1 LQLKVQGLS
10 VRYDQ
15 ATVLNNAALEVGKG
29 EVVGIIGPNGAG
41 KTTLLRAIVGL
52 VGWER
57 ESLKG
62 TVGGKITLRG
72 SVLLNGEEV
81 SHLPPDAI
89 VRRGLVLCPER
100 GRPFREMTVRENLEI
115 GAYLAKSKSVVEE
128 RLARVFKLF
137 PILEERQNQISGILS
152 GGERTMLAISRSLMS
167 DVKLLVIDEPSVG
180 LAPLVKDLLCER
192 IKDINRM
199 GITVL
204 VTEQDIGFAFKLV
217 QRSYVLS
224 QGQTIASG
232 TPEALLSDD
241 MIRKTYLGL

>member
-1 LQLKVQGLS
+1 MQLKVQDLS

-15 ATVLNNAALEVGKG
+15 ATVLNGVGLEVADG

-72 SVLLNGEEV
+72 RV
-81 SHLPPDAI
+81 SFEDQEISTLSPSQV

-100 GRPFREMTVRENLEI
+100 GRPFKEMTIRENLEI
-115 GAYLAKSKSVVEE
+115 GAYLIKDRAVVEE
-128 RLARVFKLF
+128 KLERVFELF
-137 PILEERQNQISGILS
+137 PILKERQGQISGILS
-152 GGERTMLAISRSLMS
+152 GGERTMLSIGRSLMS
-167 DVKLLVIDEPSVG
+167 NVKLLVIDEPSVG
-180 LAPLVKDLLCER
+180 LAPLIKELLCER
-192 IKDINRM
+192 IRDIHRM
-199 GITVL
+199 GVTVL
-204 VTEQDIGFAFKLV
+204 VTEQDIAFAFKLV
-217 QRSYVLS
+217 HRSYVLS
-224 QGQTIASG
+224 QGQMIASG
-232 TPEALLSDD
+232 TPESLMADD

>member
-1 LQLKVQGLS
+1 LQLKVQDLT

-15 ATVLNNAALEVGKG
+15 ATVLNGVGLEVADG

-62 TVGGKITLRG
+62 TVGGKITLLGR
-72 SVLLNGEEV
+72 VWFEDEEISTLSASQV
-81 SHLPPDAI
+81 

-100 GRPFREMTVRENLEI
+100 GRPFKEMTIRENLDI
-115 GAYLAKSKSVVEE
+115 GAYLIKDRAVVEE
-128 RLARVFKLF
+128 KLERVFELF
-137 PILEERQNQISGILS
+137 PILKERQGQISGILS
-152 GGERTMLAISRSLMS
+152 GGERTMLSIGRALMS
-167 DVKLLVIDEPSVG
+167 EVKLLVIDEPSVG
-180 LAPLVKDLLCER
+180 LGPLIKELLCER
-192 IKDINRM
+192 IRDIHRM
-199 GITVL
+199 GVTVL

-217 QRSYVLS
+217 HRSYVLS
-224 QGQTIASG
+224 QGHMIASG
-232 TPEALLSDD
+232 TPESLMADD

>member
-1 LQLKVQGLS
+1 MQLKVQDLT

-15 ATVLNNAALEVGKG
+15 ATVLNGVGLEVADG

-62 TVGGKITLRG
+62 TVGGKITLLG
-72 SVLLNGEEV
+72 SVRFENEEISSLSPSQV
-81 SHLPPDAI
+81 

-100 GRPFREMTVRENLEI
+100 GRPFKEMTIRENLEI
-115 GAYLAKSKSVVEE
+115 GAYLIKDRAAVAEKLE
-128 RLARVFKLF
+128 RVFELF
-137 PILEERQNQISGILS
+137 PILKERQGQISGILS
-152 GGERTMLAISRSLMS
+152 GGERTMLSIGRSLMS

-180 LAPLVKDLLCER
+180 LAPLIKELLCER
-192 IKDINRM
+192 IRDIHRM
-199 GITVL
+199 GVTVL
-204 VTEQDIGFAFKLV
+204 VTEQDIGFAFKLI
-217 QRSYVLS
+217 QRGYVLS
-224 QGQTIASG
+224 QGQMIASG
-232 TPEALLSDD
+232 TPESLMADD